1 MKRIIFS
8 AALMAAL
15 GLSSCSDQ
23 FLEDKQNFDNVTSE
37 VYNDYAG
44 ASGRVLDLYWWILPD
59 PNSDA
64 NWKYPC
70 TGKADGISKST
81 EEYSG
86 FGLFVNPQ
94 AELSVLGSN
103 KVPDYFHNQSNNIRE
118 SVWGRIRN
126 CNDVIAG
133 ISGSSLT
140 EEQKNEL
147 LGQAYFLRAWCYYS
161 MVKWYGGVPIVTKV
175 QDPVESSFVPRSTT
189 KACIEFICND
199 LDIAADM
206 LRAKTTNGGWNG
218 DNYGR
223 VTTASAMALKG
234 RVLLLWASPLFNRA
248 NDESRWAAA
257 YEYIK
262 ESIKDIN
269 ACGNHLYTTGNNIN
283 GSDLPRCLLVFRIRR
298 WYLVP
303 CTI

>member
-1 MKRIIFS
+1 M
-8 AALMAAL
+8 
-15 GLSSCSDQ
+15 
-23 FLEDKQNFDNVTSE
+23 
-37 VYNDYAG
+37 
-44 ASGRVLDLYWWILPD
+44 
-59 PNSDA
+59 
-64 NWKYPC
+64 
-70 TGKADGISKST
+70 
-81 EEYSG
+81 
-86 FGLFVNPQ
+86 
-94 AELSVLGSN
+94 
-103 KVPDYFHNQSNNIRE
+103 
-118 SVWGRIRN
+118 
-126 CNDVIAG
+126 IAG

-283 GSDLPRCLLVFRIRR
+283 GSDFAKMFTVIQLSLIHISEPTR
-298 WYLVP
+298 P
-303 CTI
+303 